1 MNTAL
6 ILIISLVAG
15 KIGSII
21 FKAVRES
28 KEEEDEEDEQTTT
41 GTTK

>member
-1 MNTAL
+1 MNTPL
-6 ILIISLVAG
+6 VLIISLVVG

-21 FKAVRES
+21 IKAVRES
-28 KEEEDEEDEQTTT
+28 KEEVKEDGQTTT